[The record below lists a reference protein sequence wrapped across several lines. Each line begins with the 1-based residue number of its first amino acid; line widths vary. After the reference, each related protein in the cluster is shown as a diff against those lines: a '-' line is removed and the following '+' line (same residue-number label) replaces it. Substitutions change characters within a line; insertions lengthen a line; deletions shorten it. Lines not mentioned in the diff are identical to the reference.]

1 MKIAN
6 SNIALASSYKQEKQ
20 TLEKESLTQWFRV
33 ENAPTQIGRNSNI
46 FLSNNLKSLNISDT
60 QLTNE
65 PQLDEKLMKIVRALE
80 VLMGKKIKIV
90 MPGSKDTIEPSGQ
103 SELQG
108 WGIDYSYSKTETSRQ
123 ELNFTA
129 QGRVALENGKT
140 IDFKLMLSMKSESI
154 KSESITFKAGDALID
169 PLVINFGNEQ
179 VSFSD
184 IKQNLDL
191 DLDGNVDMFNF
202 INNSSG
208 FLALDK
214 NEDGKINDGSELFGP
229 NSGNGFRDLNEYD
242 SDNNGWIDENDSV
255 FDKLLL
261 WTKDSEGKDTF
272 YSLKDKGIGALYL
285 ESVSTKFDFEKGDE
299 LFGKITES
307 SIFLRENGSV
317 GVISEL
323 DIKI

>member
-20 TLEKESLTQWFRV
+20 TIEKESLIQWFRA
-33 ENAPTQIGRNSNI
+33 EDAPNQIVRGSNT
-46 FLSNNLKSLNISDT
+46 FLSNNLKSLNISDKE
-60 QLTNE
+60 LIDE
-65 PQLDEKLMKIVRALE
+65 PQLDPKLMQIVRALE
-80 VLMGKKIKIV
+80 ALMGKKIKIV
-90 MPGSKDTIEPSGQ
+90 MPYSQDSREPNGQ

-123 ELNFTA
+123 ELNFSA
-129 QGRVALENGKT
+129 KGSIALENGKT

-154 KSESITFKAGDALID
+154 KSESITFKGGDALID

-191 DLDGNVDMFNF
+191 DLDGNVDEFNF
-202 INNSSG
+202 INSSSG

-214 NEDGKINDGSELFGP
+214 NEDGQINDGSELFGP
-229 NSGNGFRDLNEYD
+229 NSGNGFRDLKEYD
-242 SDNNGWIDENDSV
+242 NDKNGWIDENDSV
-255 FDKLLL
+255 FDKLLI

-285 ESVSTKFDFEKGDE
+285 ESVTTKFDFEKGEE
-299 LFGKITES
+299 LFGKMAES
-307 SIFLRENGSV
+307 SVFLRENGSV
-317 GVISEL
+317 GVINEL